1 MGQGMAERLFLRGDP
16 VIEVELRQSARA
28 RRLSLRVS
36 RLDGKVSLTMPRGM
50 ARRSAEQFLAQ
61 KADWVRR
68 NVADGPRA
76 WQPQLGALI
85 PVEGHSCRVVEG
97 RPGLHPG
104 EIRVLPDRPV
114 APQVAALLKDRART
128 RLVPACD
135 RHAAAVGRSY
145 ARITLRDTRSRWG
158 SCTSTG
164 NLMFSW
170 RLAMAPADVLD
181 YVAAH
186 EVAHLVHMNH
196 STAFW
201 DQVARLCPEYD
212 RHRAWLRGPG
222 RGLHAV
228 QFAA

>member
-1 MGQGMAERLFLRGDP
+1 MAERLFLRGDP
-16 VIEVELRQSARA
+16 PIEVELRQSARA

-36 RLDGKVSLTMPRGM
+36 RLDGKVSLTVPRGL

-68 NVADGPRA
+68 NVAEGPKA
-76 WQPQLGALI
+76 WTPALGALI
-85 PVEGHSCRVVEG
+85 PGEGQSCLILEG

-104 EIRVLPDRPV
+104 EIRVAPGRPV
-114 APQVAALLKDRART
+114 APQVAALLKHRARA

-135 RHAAAVGRSY
+135 RYATAVGRPY

-158 SCTSTG
+158 SCTSSG

-170 RLAMAPADVLD
+170 RLAMAPPEILD

-201 DQVARLCPEYD
+201 DQVARLCPGYD
-212 RHRAWLRGPG
+212 QHRAWLRGPG
-222 RGLHAV
+222 RGLHAL
-228 QFAA
+228 QFAP